1 MYGKIF
7 DSMYDG
13 SLLGRWEAIVTF
25 QQMICLANVDGVVD
39 MTPPAISA
47 RTSIPL
53 DIIEK
58 GIVVLSQPDEYSR
71 TPGSEGRR
79 IELIDAHRHWGWF
92 IINYAKYRD
101 LATAAGKREADRVR
115 IAAKRANVATSRKVS
130 QVSQVSQD
138 VADVA
143 YVDVDVDVDA
153 KVKDIVGQT
162 PPDDAPLKVSKL
174 NPALQEACDLL
185 AFLNLKTGH
194 NYRPVPANTK
204 FILSLLKGG
213 VSSQEIRSVIAMKIR
228 EWKTD
233 AEMAKYLRPATL
245 FNATNFAQYHGQLI
259 RLPEE
264 RPSA

>member
-58 GIVVLSQPDEYSR
+58 GIAVLSQPDEYSR

-101 LATAAGKREADRVR
+101 LATAAGKREADRIR

-130 QVSQVSQD
+130 QVSQD

-143 YVDVDVDVDA
+143 YVDVDVDA
-153 KVKDIVGQT
+153 KVKPIVGQT
-162 PPDDAPLKVSKL
+162 PPDDAPPTLKGL
-174 NPALQEACDLL
+174 NGKPQPRQQAREIL
-185 AFLNLKTGH
+185 AFLNAKTGH
-194 NYRPVPANTK
+194 DYHPVDANINLIVARLGEGATEQD
-204 FILSLLKGG
+204 L
-213 VSSQEIRSVIAMKIR
+213 RSVIAMKIR
-228 EWKTD
+228 EWRGDEK
-233 AEMAKYLRPATL
+233 MMKFLRPATL
-245 FNATNFAQYHGQLI
+245 FSKTNFAQYHGQLI
-259 RLPEE
+259 RIPEGQA
-264 RPSA
+264 SA